1 MASQGKKTQ
10 NAKALLLEE
19 IASDNVNVLR
29 IRELCRDNPGL
40 IASAGLR
47 IRIWSILL
55 LGGVVVEED
64 AGLMNPYE
72 PCGEMQVL
80 EADVRR
86 TRSGIDDFRYLS
98 EIPKPNNIVYFSHIS
113 RSSSWRRG
121 LTDILQV
128 FCLTHSV
135 LYKQGMNEIAAPF
148 LYLNPPPKGEALSYT
163 LFEAFTLRYVENFF
177 CKDESTYLFKVII

>member
-1 MASQGKKTQ
+1 MAYQGKKTH

-19 IASDNVNVLR
+19 IASENINVLR

-55 LGGVVVEED
+55 LGGVCVEDD

-86 TRSGIDDFRYLS
+86 TRSAVDDFR
-98 EIPKPNNIVYFSHIS
+98 
-113 RSSSWRRG
+113 
-121 LTDILQV
+121 
-128 FCLTHSV
+128 
-135 LYKQGMNEIAAPF
+135 
-148 LYLNPPPKGEALSYT
+148 
-163 LFEAFTLRYVENFF
+163 
-177 CKDESTYLFKVII
+177 